1 MEDTKTIQIHTFP
14 LGAYQ
19 TNCYV
24 LEAPNKACWIIDAGT
39 DPDAL
44 IACIKDNELKPEKL
58 LLTHAHHDHIE
69 GVFKVR
75 EAFPDI
81 PIYIHE
87 SEKEFLTDTTLN
99 LSAIV
104 GIPAVA
110 PEADHYLEHGQV
122 LHLAGIPFEVRHT
135 PGHSPGGVGFY
146 QPENHFI
153 ISGDTLF
160 AGSVGRYDFPT
171 SDGPTLGKSI
181 LEQLY
186 TLPDD
191 TVVYPGHGP
200 STSIGQEKQTN
211 PFVRP

>member
-1 MEDTKTIQIHTFP
+1 MEDTKTIQIHAFP
-14 LGAYQ
+14 LGTFQ

-24 LEAPNKACWIIDAGT
+24 LEAPDKTCWIIDAGT
-39 DPDAL
+39 DPESL
-44 IACIKDNELKPEKL
+44 IACIQENDLEPEKL

-69 GVFKVR
+69 GISQVR
-75 EAFPDI
+75 EAFPEI

-87 SEKEFLTDTTLN
+87 AEKDFLTDTSLN
-99 LSAIV
+99 LSAMLGMPSI
-104 GIPAVA
+104 A
-110 PEADHYLEHGQV
+110 PEADHFLEHGQI
-122 LHLAGIPFEVRHT
+122 LQLSGIPFEVRHT

-146 QPENHFI
+146 QADNKFI

-171 SDGPTLGKSI
+171 SDGPTLAKSI
-181 LEQLY
+181 IEQLY
-186 TLPDD
+186 TLSDD

-200 STSIGQEKQTN
+200 ATTIGQEKQTN